1 MTNGSKSRLIQA
13 AATWML
19 AGAGQ
24 IRVATVLRWIA
35 LAAIPIV
42 PTMVELAGWPR
53 WVHPP
58 VLPSFH
64 VIYWWAVLVLCVG
77 IWELRSKV
85 RGKLAWQVYWHER
98 ARVLAGNI
106 EEIGEYLLGG
116 RVGGGK
122 PASAD
127 RIIAGILQQVVDVV
141 EDLTQ
146 PGSDTHITAC
156 LLVPRFDGRGSSA
169 AFLGLQAIT
178 YNKNLSRNKSFISV
192 GSPSPALD
200 AYENSAARVVAD
212 TSEKKYLAAFEG
224 RPYRSVMAFPANI
237 GGRVLAV
244 VTVDA
249 TTAGHF
255 NDDVRV
261 QKGIDAAIFPFLKLI
276 GLARIAEE
284 KGARRARN

>member
-1 MTNGSKSRLIQA
+1 MKDGSKSRLVHA
-13 AATWML
+13 AATALL

-24 IRVATVLRWIA
+24 IRVATLIRWVA

-42 PTMVELAGWPR
+42 PTMVELADWPR
-53 WVHPP
+53 WVDPP
-58 VLPSFH
+58 LVPSFH
-64 VIYWWAVLVLCVG
+64 VIYWWALLVLVVG
-77 IWELRSKV
+77 VWELRAKV

-116 RVGGGK
+116 RMGGGK

-127 RIIAGILQQVVDVV
+127 RIAAGILQQIVDVV

-146 PGSDTHITAC
+146 PGEEIHITGC
-156 LLVPRFDGRGSSA
+156 LLVPIFDGRGA
-169 AFLGLQAIT
+169 GAPFLGLQALT
-178 YNKNLSRNKSFISV
+178 YNKNLSRNKSFIEA
-192 GSPSPALD
+192 GTPSPALR
-200 AYENSAARVVAD
+200 AYESSAARVLAD
-212 TSEKKYLAAFEG
+212 TSEQEYRQAFLG
-224 RPYRSVMAFPANI
+224 RPYRSVMAFPVNI

-249 TTAGHF
+249 TIAGHF
-255 NDDVRV
+255 TDDVRV

-276 GLARIAEE
+276 GLVRIAEE
-284 KGARRARN
+284 RGARRAKN